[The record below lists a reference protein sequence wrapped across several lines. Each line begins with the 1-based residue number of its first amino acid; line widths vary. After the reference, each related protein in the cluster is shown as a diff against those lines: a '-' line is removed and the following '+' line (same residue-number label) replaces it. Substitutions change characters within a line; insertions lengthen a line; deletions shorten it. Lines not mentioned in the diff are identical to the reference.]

1 MSPELSA
8 RLAAVGIQL
17 LAEAKEYRL
26 FGRENCAAFVHGES
40 VGSSGMMTEQGLAF
54 LVWRGEQAFLSAKG
68 SEMPASEE
76 QVETLRQFSE
86 DLKLAFSADERT

>member
-1 MSPELSA
+1 MSSDVSA

-26 FGRENCAAFVHGES
+26 FGRENCAAFMHGDNA
-40 VGSSGMMTEQGLAF
+40 GSSGLMTEHGLAF
-54 LVWRGEQAFLSAKG
+54 LVWRGESPFLSAKG
-68 SEMPASEE
+68 MEMPASAE

-86 DLKLAFSADERT
+86 DLKRALEPRP